1 MVAELSDGTHCGRG
15 EAAGVY
21 YLGDDVPAM
30 LAAVER
36 VRPVIEAGATRSDLQ
51 SLLPPGGARN
61 AIDCA
66 WWELEAKQ
74 SRRPVWEIA
83 GVPEPRP
90 HRTTLTLGADDPIP
104 LDPAATAP
112 AHVPPLTVNIT
123 RRTTPDATPHPPA
136 P

>member
-1 MVAELSDGTHCGRG
+1 
-15 EAAGVY
+15 
-21 YLGDDVPAM
+21 M

-90 HRTTLTLGADDPIP
+90 LRNTLTLGADDPIAMAT
-104 LDPAATAP
+104 AATALGDVTAITVQLP
-112 AHVPPLTVNIT
+112 REAPPDVM
-123 RRTTPDATPHPPA
+123 RDRKRTA
-136 P
+136 

>member
-51 SLLPPGGARN
+51 SLLPPGGAPH
-61 AIDCA
+61 ALDCA
-66 WWELEAKQ
+66 WWELEATQ
-74 SRRPVWEIA
+74 SRRPVCAIA
-83 GVPEPRP
+83 GVPGPRP
-90 HRTTLTLGADDPIP
+90 LRTPLTLGADHTLP
-104 LDPAATAP
+104 LA
-112 AHVPPLTVNIT
+112 
-123 RRTTPDATPHPPA
+123 
-136 P
+136 